1 MLQFKFNKGGNITEA
16 NIKVLSMVRV
26 EHQKNNDSKDRIPQY
41 KQVNMLAHSDAKMY
55 LIVTCRATNIF
66 SEIDK

>member
-1 MLQFKFNKGGNITEA
+1 METSQEA

-26 EHQKNNDSKDRIPQY
+26 EHQKNNDSKKDRILQY
-41 KQVNMLAHSDAKMY
+41 KQVNMLAQSDAKMY

-66 SEIDK
+66 WNW